1 MRKLLSCAVLTT
13 LAFNLSAWAESPK
26 PAKSPS
32 QTPATQTAKNEALP
46 TPLPAEM
53 FQGRVQ
59 EAYKAAAEIPD
70 VLAQMS
76 CYCGCSK
83 SHGHRNLLDCFV
95 DDHGAG

>member
-1 MRKLLSCAVLTT
+1 MRKLLLFAVLAALT
-13 LAFNLSAWAESPK
+13 FNLPVWAESPK
-26 PAKSPS
+26 PLKP
-32 QTPATQTAKNEALP
+32 PTQTQSAKTTKSETLP

-70 VLAQMS
+70 VLAHVS

>member
-1 MRKLLSCAVLTT
+1 MRKLLSFAMLTA

-26 PAKSPS
+26 SAKPVTSP
-32 QTPATQTAKNEALP
+32 QPATPTKNEALP

-53 FQGRVQ
+53 FKGRVQ